1 MTARRTGLTFGTT
14 LVVLVL
20 VVCLASPVAAF
31 GAGNIPSY
39 SFLEG
44 KAFRHGD
51 IEDILAELIKKSGG
65 ILGRGSK
72 FGGLDIKR
80 VYFGE
85 HTVGS
90 FENRLIH
97 EVELT
102 GLGLCR

>member
-1 MTARRTGLTFGTT
+1 MSVRPGWRFGTIA
-14 LVVLVL
+14 LAVL
-20 VVCLASPVAAF
+20 VVFCLISPATAF

-51 IEDILAELIKKSGG
+51 IEDVLAELIKKSGG

-80 VYFGE
+80 VYFGQ
-85 HTVGS
+85 
-90 FENRLIH
+90 
-97 EVELT
+97 
-102 GLGLCR
+102 